1 MVLGP
6 GSLRAR
12 DDSRKQG
19 ALTMHW
25 PLSRYLPHDTKFDFV
40 RWAPFA
46 AALSALLILGSIASF
61 ATRGLNLGIDFTGG
75 TQVEVTTPG
84 PAPLS
89 LLRATMPKLGA
100 RDAQVQGFGAAN
112 SAMVRFRPEGAD
124 AAKQVARVTEGLKAA
139 VPGLQVKAPSTV
151 GAKVSGEL
159 FRGGFLALGVAIAL
173 MLVYIW
179 FRFGLQQGLG
189 AIVGVFH
196 DVLLTLGILSALHI
210 EFSTESIVGL
220 LTVIGYSMNEKV
232 ITFDRLREN
241 LVKFRRTPLR
251 DIINLSE
258 NERLSRTV
266 ITGTTALLALS
277 GALVMGGPA
286 LFPLVFTMAFGIVV
300 GTYSSIYIALP
311 VVLLWGVK
319 RGDDEVKNPPTAAQR
334 AAAARP

>member
-1 MVLGP
+1 M
-6 GSLRAR
+6 R
-12 DDSRKQG
+12 
-19 ALTMHW
+19 W

-40 RWAPFA
+40 RWAPIA
-46 AALSALLILGSIASF
+46 AILSAVLILGSVGSF
-61 ATRGLNLGIDFTGG
+61 FAQGLNLGIDFTGG
-75 TQVEVTTPG
+75 TQVEVTTAG
-84 PAPLS
+84 PPPLGQ
-89 LLRATMPKLGA
+89 LRAALPKLGA
-100 RDAQVQGFGAAN
+100 HDGKVQGIGPN
-112 SAMVRFRPEGAD
+112 SALVRFRPEGKD
-124 AAKQVARVTEGLKAA
+124 AAGEAQRVITGLKAQ
-139 VPGLQVKAPSTV
+139 VPGLVAKPPSTV

-159 FRGGFLALGVAIAL
+159 FRSGFLALGVAIAL

-189 AIVGVFH
+189 AVVGVFH
-196 DVLLTLGILSALHI
+196 DVVLTLGILSVLQI

-241 LVKFRRTPLR
+241 LVKYRRTPLR
-251 DIINLSE
+251 EIINLSE

-266 ITGTTALLALS
+266 ITGSTALLALS
-277 GALVMGGPA
+277 GALFMGGQA

-319 RGDDEVKNPPTAAQR
+319 RGEDVVVEKPGGKPSP
-334 AAAARP
+334 ARP

>member
-1 MVLGP
+1 M
-6 GSLRAR
+6 
-12 DDSRKQG
+12 Q
-19 ALTMHW
+19 W

-46 AALSALLILGSIASF
+46 AALSALLIVGSIVSF
-61 ATRGLNLGIDFTGG
+61 ATQGLNLSIDFTGG
-75 TQVEVTTPG
+75 TQVEVAAPPG
-84 PAPLS
+84 VTQGQ
-89 LLRATMPKLGA
+89 LRGEVA
-100 RDAQVQGFGAAN
+100 RTGVGDAGVVGIGGAN
-112 SAMVRFRPEGAD
+112 SYMVRFQPKGD
-124 AAKQVARVTEGLKAA
+124 AAGEVSRLSADLVAKF
-139 VPGLQVKAPSTV
+139 PGLRVKPATTV

-159 FRGGFLALGVAIAL
+159 FRAGFLALGVAIGL

-196 DVLLTLGILSALHI
+196 DVLLTLGILSVLRI

-241 LVKFRRTPLR
+241 LVKYRRTALR
-251 DIINLSE
+251 EIINLSE

-311 VVLLWGVK
+311 VVLVWGVK
-319 RGDDEVKNPPTAAQR
+319 RGEEAASPSPTAPTSATG
-334 AAAARP
+334 

>member
-1 MVLGP
+1 M
-6 GSLRAR
+6 R
-12 DDSRKQG
+12 
-19 ALTMHW
+19 W

-46 AALSALLILGSIASF
+46 AALSALLIVGSLASF
-61 ATRGLNLGIDFTGG
+61 ATRGLNLGLDFTGG
-75 TQVEVTTPG
+75 TQVEVTTAG
-84 PAPLS
+84 PPPLGV
-89 LLRATMPKLGA
+89 LRAALPGLGA
-100 RDAQVQGFGAAN
+100 HDGKVQGIGPN
-112 SAMVRFRPEGAD
+112 SALVRFRPEGAN
-124 AAKQVARVTEGLKAA
+124 AAGETQRVIDGLKAR
-139 VPGLQVKAPSTV
+139 VPGLVAKPASTV

-159 FRGGFLALGVAIAL
+159 FRSGFLALGVAIGL

-196 DVLLTLGILSALHI
+196 DVVLTLGVLSALQI

-241 LVKFRRTPLR
+241 LHKFRRTPLR
-251 DIINLSE
+251 EIINLSE

-266 ITGTTALLALS
+266 ITGSTALLALS
-277 GALVMGGPA
+277 GALFMGGPA

-319 RGDDEVKNPPTAAQR
+319 RGDDVVTSPTAGGTV
-334 AAAARP
+334 RP